1 MEGSCRSGTGFM
13 EQFKSAH
20 SDQTQQHDHARRDD
34 LQWTQYIT
42 NLAANKLAPPKSQT
56 LKVLEQQLALLNEEI
71 LGGGPRVRERLEQ
84 SLTPSPDAQIGM
96 AERRSG
102 ERETASAQS
111 GLAVSL
117 NEVLAVN
124 TDNGTLG
131 TSAHVGALTAAA
143 IESGVPS
150 ENKVAAPVTTAV
162 RHLQSELVQGGRWI
176 EVLWQFIS
184 AHQKRVLD
192 LDRLGVEPSERVDI
206 QVDMIRQI
214 AASYEKLGLLTRLPD
229 SLSEARE
236 CKMVDD
242 IRTMA
247 LVYVARKMMDVASPS
262 EIADAEDSPNK
273 KKKQAID
280 FPRSVVSPYEGI
292 QAIEFDPLELVGAA

>member
-1 MEGSCRSGTGFM
+1 M
-13 EQFKSAH
+13 EQLKSNH
-20 SDQTQQHDHARRDD
+20 NEQSHQHDHARRDD

-42 NLAANKLAPPKSQT
+42 SLAANKLAPPKSQT

-71 LGGGPRVRERLEQ
+71 LAGDSRVRNRVGESPVGSPLEQ
-84 SLTPSPDAQIGM
+84 KNNAVG
-96 AERRSG
+96 AES
-102 ERETASAQS
+102 ERGQSSAAS

-117 NEVLAVN
+117 NDVLPVN
-124 TDNGTLG
+124 NDNGPLSSASLLG
-131 TSAHVGALTAAA
+131 LTTATS
-143 IESGVPS
+143 IESSRFS
-150 ENKVAAPVTTAV
+150 ENKSGAPAATAL
-162 RHLQSELVQGGRWI
+162 RQLQSELHQGGRWI

-192 LDRLGVEPSERVDI
+192 LERLGVEPSERIDI
-206 QVDMIRQI
+206 QVDMIRHI

-247 LVYVARKMMDVASPS
+247 LVYVARRMMDVASPS
-262 EIADAEDSPNK
+262 EIADAEDNQNQ
-273 KKKQAID
+273 KKKQKQKLM
-280 FPRSVVSPYEGI
+280 SQYL
-292 QAIEFDPLELVGAA
+292 QELQEKKTKAKKKQEQEIKIMDNFN